1 MGYCC
6 LSFLVALI
14 YCLLMSDSWVQSQLR
29 DHPDELWED
38 GIMDYLRQAS
48 DILVQL
54 SLFLFDCLV
63 FISCVGKLGRI
74 TNGYIR

>member
-1 MGYCC
+1 M
-6 LSFLVALI
+6 ALI

-38 GIMDYLRQAS
+38 GIRDYLRQAS

-54 SLFLFDCLV
+54 SLSYLIVSYIV

-74 TNGYIR
+74 TNGCIR